1 MRIFGA
7 IGLNG
12 SGKDEVVKYLHQRYN
27 IPFIS
32 IGDIVREMAD
42 KKGITPTRENLHRI
56 SEEYIW
62 KHGKEYFVSLV
73 VERIKQN
80 EWQTAGVTGI
90 RTPDDVRYFMEQ
102 FDDDFILFHV
112 YVSDPHLRYER
123 THKRGGRRDPQ
134 SYEKFLEQDRT
145 EESLFRI
152 SEAIQ
157 WADYSLNNDGSI
169 EHLHHEIDR
178 ILLEQRWLIDTEEGK

>member
-1 MRIFGA
+1 M
-7 IGLNG
+7 
-12 SGKDEVVKYLHQRYN
+12 
-27 IPFIS
+27 
-32 IGDIVREMAD
+32 
-42 KKGITPTRENLHRI
+42 
-56 SEEYIW
+56 
-62 KHGKEYFVSLV
+62 
-73 VERIKQN
+73 
-80 EWQTAGVTGI
+80 
-90 RTPDDVRYFMEQ
+90 
-102 FDDDFILFHV
+102 DDDFILFHV